1 MTDALTRSLEL
12 FRELGWADAPIADA
26 PMLPIGTEAQQREA
40 RAGLRRGHWTEWAEH
55 DGGFVR
61 TSLVGDA
68 DHGMLALFAIRT
80 GIDARRAEDVLGGA
94 GTVPDELAAEVLAS
108 RGAEFATTFVAR
120 ACRSNR
126 RTWEHSSSVHAGRA
140 VRLVHRHGLPVPESV
155 EYLKDWSVYAALAL
169 GEEAELFPND
179 RGPIDADLIRSR
191 FVEHVRTGIAV
202 GAPATG
208 PFGRAVAAGAAA
220 DWIGRDEA
228 VELVLLALDAAQRP
242 GDRKAWAGTLV
253 GALGLS
259 DAELAARAGSL
270 LGALSHAEAPVVV
283 ALAPAL
289 VEHGD
294 EADAAEALS
303 LALGT
308 KPKAARRAV
317 LDAAERRTRPI
328 SGAAGETVRPALATV
343 ASGRDAGLA
352 KAATA
357 LLERWGL
364 ADEDEPAQPAGAP
377 PTAWAPTPP
386 LWEVPRFT
394 PAPATIEA
402 LSVAAERL
410 ASRPENAMD
419 LEVDRF
425 LELANAVARNEPDR
439 ARLAL
444 RGLKPG
450 WRAGVG
456 AVSDWVAE
464 APIRSLDRLVG
475 PGGDE
480 WRRDV
485 HYPPV
490 TAREAAV
497 AQRLGEVPTLLSTPS
512 WDDLRIDPGE
522 LMGRLRA
529 YRDTGAAASEA
540 DLLLALLRVDR
551 SLVTQPQLDEL
562 ATLNV
567 PVLLQSGERM
577 ASDAGPTAR
586 AYLLDPLLE
595 PALVQDEDGDW
606 FRAETSLPASLA
618 AFPPRLDPSRY
629 GWGSPVELPGW
640 GDGTHSGDWLEAAS
654 GYTWRQLARR
664 ARPFGPRQAAALL
677 GGLRSP
683 HEQAAGAMFEAVLE
697 AWQRGLLLPGVAEL
711 RLIDRGGP
719 SGAAQLARVAGEL
732 AEAGLGAL
740 VWPLLD
746 GTVEASLAGVRMIPG
761 TAELV
766 EAIDALLPSALAAVA
781 SGVAEPAVLD
791 VPATRALAERSGTSR
806 AVVAARA
813 VVARLPEPS
822 APSVPPPADAE
833 PAIDLDAVWPPDD
846 GTGEAID
853 DGVEPTATVVTRGSK
868 RFVPLEFTLAEDPG
882 VRYRALMTWAY
893 ALDRE
898 GQLDAETVDGDER
911 RWIEWDAAAGRL
923 SVSEFRD
930 RSTGGAGPRSDGL
943 EPPLTVLMVAVVLAS
958 LCSDVESRYSV
969 DAMVAARKFSAAS
982 VRLAARRLVP
992 LPELTPARMMGSI
1005 ERELRAL
1012 PVLWP
1017 LLTESVRFAAAQPKP
1032 PAWLNRVLDVALLRA
1047 PVLRAAASAGRIP
1060 AEDAAWPG
1068 LAELAARKG
1077 SSAALVK
1084 ARTLRDELGLGLG
1097 LG

>member
-1 MTDALTRSLEL
+1 MTDALARSLEV
-12 FRELGWADAPIADA
+12 FRELGWDGAPLADAPT
-26 PMLPIGTEAQQREA
+26 LPIGTEAQQRDA
-40 RAGLRRGHWTEWAEH
+40 RAGLRRGDWTEWAEH
-55 DGGFVR
+55 DGGFARV
-61 TSLVGDA
+61 SLVGET

-80 GIDARRAEDVLGGA
+80 GVDARRAEDVLGGA
-94 GTVPDELAAEVLAS
+94 GTVPDELAAEVLAT
-108 RGAEFATTFVAR
+108 RGPEFATAFIAR

-126 RTWEHSSSVHAGRA
+126 RAWEHSTSVHAGRA
-140 VRLVHRHGLPVPESV
+140 VRLVHHHDLPVPESV

-169 GEEAELFPND
+169 GEEAELFPQD
-179 RGPIDADLIRSR
+179 RGAIDAELLRPR
-191 FVEHVRTGIAV
+191 FAEHVRVGIAV

-208 PFGRAVAAGAAA
+208 PFGRAVAAGVVAG
-220 DWIGRDEA
+220 WIARDEA
-228 VELVLLALDAAQRP
+228 VALVLLALDAAQRP

-253 GALGLS
+253 GALALS
-259 DAELAARAGSL
+259 DTELVAHAGSL

-289 VEHGD
+289 IEHGEED
-294 EADAAEALS
+294 DAAEAVS
-303 LALGT
+303 LALTT

-317 LDAAERRTRPI
+317 LDAAARRRRPLT
-328 SGAAGETVRPALATV
+328 GTAAETVRPALAAV
-343 ASGRDAGLA
+343 ADGRDAGLA
-352 KAATA
+352 KSAAA
-357 LLERWGL
+357 LLARWGL
-364 ADEDEPAQPAGAP
+364 TAEAPGAP
-377 PTAWAPTPP
+377 PVDAPPVAWGATPP

-394 PAPATIEA
+394 PAPATVEA
-402 LSVAAERL
+402 LSAAAERL

-425 LELANAVARNEPDR
+425 LELANAVARSDPDR

-456 AVSDWVAE
+456 AVADWVAE

-475 PGGDE
+475 PGGED

-485 HYPPV
+485 HYPPA

-512 WDDLRIDPGE
+512 WDDLRIDPEE
-522 LMGRLRA
+522 LLARLRA
-529 YRDTGAAASEA
+529 YRDADAAASEA
-540 DLLLALLRVDR
+540 DLLLALLRVER
-551 SLVTQPQLDEL
+551 SLVTPAQLDEL
-562 ATLNV
+562 ATLEV

-577 ASDAGPTAR
+577 ASDAGPAAR
-586 AYLLDPLLE
+586 AYLLDPLRE
-595 PALVQDEDGDW
+595 PALVRDEDGDW
-606 FRAETSLPASLA
+606 SRAETALPASLSG
-618 AFPPRLDPSRY
+618 FPPRLDPSRY

-664 ARPFGPRQAAALL
+664 ARPFGPRQAAALI

-683 HEQAAGAMFEAVLE
+683 HEQAAGDMFEAVLE
-697 AWQRGLLLPGVAEL
+697 AWERGLLVPGVADL
-711 RLIDRGGP
+711 RLVDRGGP

-732 AEAGLGAL
+732 AEAGLGSL

-746 GTVEASLAGVRMIPG
+746 STVEASLAGVRLIPG

-766 EAIDALLPSALAAVA
+766 EAIDALLPSAQAAVA
-781 SGVAEPAVLD
+781 AGVAEASVLEL
-791 VPATRALAERSGTSR
+791 PGTRALAARSGSSR
-806 AVVAARA
+806 AVAAARA
-813 VVARLPEPS
+813 VVARLPEAS
-822 APSVPPPADAE
+822 EHAAPPATETE
-833 PAIDLDAVWPPDD
+833 PAIDLDDVWPAGD
-846 GTGEAID
+846 GEGVAID
-853 DGVEPTATVVTRGSK
+853 DGVEPGATVLTRGSK
-868 RFVPLEFTLAEDPG
+868 RFVPLEFALAEDPG
-882 VRYRALMTWAY
+882 VRYRALMPWAY

-911 RWIEWDAAAGRL
+911 RWIEWDEAAGRL

-930 RSTGGAGPRSDGL
+930 RSTGGTGPRSDGL
-943 EPPLTVLMVAVVLAS
+943 EPPLTSLMVAVVLAS

-982 VRLAARRLVP
+982 VRLAARRLLP

-1060 AEDAAWPG
+1060 ADDAAWPG
-1068 LAELAARKG
+1068 LAELAGRTG
-1077 SSAALVK
+1077 SSAALGK
-1084 ARTLRDELGLGLG
+1084 ARTLLAELGLG
-1097 LG
+1097 